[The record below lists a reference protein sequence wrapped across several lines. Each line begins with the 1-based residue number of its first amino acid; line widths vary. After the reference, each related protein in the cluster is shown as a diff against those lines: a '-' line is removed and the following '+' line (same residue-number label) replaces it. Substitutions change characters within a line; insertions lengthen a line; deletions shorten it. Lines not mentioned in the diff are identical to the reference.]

1 MRRLSILYFSIAG
14 FLVFMVDLSAYSQ
27 EMPPRP
33 LSVTF
38 NQNLKFGAF
47 SPGVSGGTVSV
58 ASTGIRS
65 STGSIILVDM
75 GYLYCPAVFLL
86 EGNPGSIVHYL
97 MDPLPDA
104 TLTGNNVG
112 EITLYLGEASA
123 GDPIILNAEPPE
135 SMQIRIGGTLEIGNQ
150 VANPAGYYSGSFVVM
165 FIQE

>member
-1 MRRLSILYFSIAG
+1 
-14 FLVFMVDLSAYSQ
+14 MVGLSAYSQ

-38 NQNLKFGAF
+38 DQNLKFGAF

-58 ASTGIRS
+58 ASSGIRS
-65 STGSIILVDM
+65 STGSVILVDM
-75 GYLYCPAVFLL
+75 GYLYSPAVFRL

-97 MDPLPDA
+97 SDPLPDA
-104 TLTGNNVG
+104 TLSGSNGG
-112 EITLYLGEASA
+112 EITLYLGEASS
-123 GDPIILNAEPPE
+123 GDPIILNAAPPAN
-135 SMQIRIGGTLEIGNQ
+135 MQIRIGGTLEIGNQ